1 MSQIDY
7 MRSFGSLIDARLPQG
22 SAPDSE
28 DHKNTL
34 LGNDRENRKYV
45 LELASNH
52 VLSVR
57 TKEWKYIEPN
67 DGPKM
72 ITWGPKIETGNCPN
86 PQLFNITSAQWE
98 QDNVAEKNP
107 QVVYDM
113 QNVLRR
119 ERQAKRKL

>member
-1 MSQIDY
+1 MASL
-7 MRSFGSLIDARLPQG
+7 GSLIGARFPQG
-22 SAPDSE
+22 SAPDSQ
-28 DHKNTL
+28 NRLGNL
-34 LGNDRENRKYV
+34 LGTDTEDRPYV
-45 LELASNH
+45 IEFAYNH

-98 QDNVAEKNP
+98 QDNVADKNP